1 MSKTIRR
8 TPKPST
14 GGRLPMGL
22 FTANEAIQS
31 GIPRVTFYRM
41 VRKGAVVLLD
51 RGIYQG
57 ADAEIDHST
66 LDLAIACKRFGP
78 ASSIG
83 GLTALFR
90 YGLTEQVPTKIW
102 VLVPPSTRRTG
113 RRYRV
118 IRTNLDP
125 NVGIEESEYYRI
137 ADIERALVE
146 ALRYTTKIGLRTAIR
161 ATREALKSGKTTEA
175 KLMRRAKEL
184 GLENFVLR
192 QWDAIVVE

>member
-1 MSKTIRR
+1 MSKNIKAALKQT
-8 TPKPST
+8 T
-14 GGRLPMGL
+14 GAKLPTGP
-22 FTANEAIQS
+22 FTANEAIQG

-51 RGIYQG
+51 RGIYQD
-57 ADAEIDHST
+57 ADAEIDPST

-78 ASSIG
+78 SSSIG

-102 VLVPPSTRRTG
+102 VLVPPTMKRTG

-125 NVGIEESEYYRI
+125 NIGIEESEYYRM
-137 ADIERALVE
+137 ADVNRALVE

-161 ATREALKSGKTTEA
+161 AAREALKTGKTTEA

-192 QWDAIVVE
+192 QWDAVVVE